1 MSAAVARAPDAD
13 PALRAF
19 LGNLLDAEAEAP
31 RVDDALLAHDFDES
45 DVDLAG
51 ICAWLEDASG
61 EPIADADADA
71 NADAEPASGDLDLLL
86 SFPSLPKKRPRGDP
100 PREEARATRART
112 KPLDATLEQSLDVD
126 PTALLDASFFVP
138 ATPPRD
144 ADADAD
150 DDGPLD
156 ATVPRR
162 TSDTSGLNLDFDFG
176 LGSGSGDASS
186 SSDAECARSNPTGDG
201 DGDGDGGGDVAGV
214 DKREIRLR
222 RNRASAAAS
231 RQRKRLETVRLR
243 QRCRDLERAVA
254 HARFATQCAHAEIA
268 ALRHALGYPPAPPPP
283 FPVAVAPLPPL
294 DVAASESKKHPP
306 PASLGSL
313 DDDRDATEPA
323 ALERGETKRPSR
335 SICRSTMNRDRYR
348 FVRRT
353 RSRAWSTV
361 DGIGEG
367 ADVVVVSRRGRRR
380 APNPNRRVVA
390 SVGFRSSPFVVAR
403 GEAARA
409 LSAAPRRATRA
420 KECEPSSNDATIRI
434 RRRGGLRRGERRGY
448 ARGSRRAACNAS
460 TRISSDEPAF
470 EPRPRRRPRARR
482 FSSLA
487 LLDRSSVY

>member
-1 MSAAVARAPDAD
+1 MSAADARAPDAD

-19 LGNLLDAEAEAP
+19 LGNLLDAEADAP

-61 EPIADADADA
+61 EPIADANADA
-71 NADAEPASGDLDLLL
+71 NADAEPASGDLNPLL
-86 SFPSLPKKRPRGDP
+86 SFQALPKKRPRGDP
-100 PREEARATRART
+100 PREVARATRART
-112 KPLDATLEQSLDVD
+112 KPLDATLERSLDID
-126 PTALLDASFFVP
+126 PIALLDASFFVP

-144 ADADAD
+144 ADADD
-150 DDGPLD
+150 DVRVD
-156 ATVPRR
+156 ATAPRR
-162 TSDTSGLNLDFDFG
+162 GSDSLGSDLDLDFV

-186 SSDAECARSNPTGDG
+186 SSDAECARSNPTGD
-201 DGDGDGGGDVAGV
+201 GDVAGV

-254 HARFATQCAHAEIA
+254 HARFAAQCAHAEIA

-294 DVAASESKKHPP
+294 DVAASKSKDHPP

-353 RSRAWSTV
+353 RSRAWSVV

-367 ADVVVVSRRGRRR
+367 AGVVVVSRRRRRR

-434 RRRGGLRRGERRGY
+434 RRRGGLRRSERRGD
-448 ARGSRRAACNAS
+448 ARGSRRVACNTS
-460 TRISSDEPAF
+460 RRMSSDEPAF
-470 EPRPRRRPRARR
+470 EPRLRPRARR
-482 FSSLA
+482 FLFLA